1 MTHRQ
6 SQKICV
12 TLHINCTHADEG
24 QDIRTIKSQNFLVA
38 ADLVLLSALLGN
50 SSICL

>member
-1 MTHRQ
+1 MTYRQ

-38 ADLVLLSALLGN
+38 ADLVLLSALLGD

>member
-1 MTHRQ
+1 MIYRQ

-12 TLHINCTHADEG
+12 TLHINCAHADEG

-38 ADLVLLSALLGN
+38 ADLVILSALLG
-50 SSICL
+50 SIVL